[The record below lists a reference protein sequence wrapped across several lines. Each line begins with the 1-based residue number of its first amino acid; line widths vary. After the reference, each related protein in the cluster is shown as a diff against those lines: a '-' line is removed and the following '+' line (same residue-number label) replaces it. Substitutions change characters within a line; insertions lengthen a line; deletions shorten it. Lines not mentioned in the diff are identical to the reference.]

1 MARGFRRGGGRPR
14 TIPGPRVYVDYKDLT
29 TLTRY
34 LSPQGHIL
42 SRKRT
47 GFTAQQQRIL
57 AALRSA
63 AADAPF
69 VSVRAA
75 EAS

>member
-47 GFTAQQQRIL
+47 GFTAQQQRMLKL
-57 AALRSA
+57 AVTRARHLALV
-63 AADAPF
+63 PF
-69 VSVRAA
+69 VG
-75 EAS
+75 